1 MGFEESYGYLVGSY
15 VRDKDA
21 VIGSLMICE
30 MAAFFKKQNKTLIDV
45 LNELYE
51 KYGVFMHKQM
61 SFAFE
66 GAEGMKIMADT
77 MASLRTN
84 PPKEIAG
91 MTVTKVC
98 DYETRIATFTE
109 SGNSEA
115 INLPKSNVLAYTIA
129 GGAEAIVRPSG
140 TEPKIKIYL
149 TAIADSTE
157 NADDL
162 MSKLEKAAKPLLGI
176 N

>member
-1 MGFEESYGYLVGSY
+1 
-15 VRDKDA
+15 
-21 VIGSLMICE
+21 
-30 MAAFFKKQNKTLIDV
+30 
-45 LNELYE
+45 
-51 KYGVFMHKQM
+51 MHKQM

-98 DYETRIATFTE
+98 DYETRIATDTE
-109 SGNSEA
+109 SGKSEA
-115 INLPKSNVLAYTIA
+115 INLPKSNVLAYTLS

-140 TEPKIKIYL
+140 TEPKIKIYIL
-149 TAIADSTE
+149 AH
-157 NADDL
+157 DDL
-162 MSKLEKAAKPLLGI
+162 KDELYRKLDKYAEDAKKI
-176 N
+176 AEA

>member
-1 MGFEESYGYLVGSY
+1 
-15 VRDKDA
+15 
-21 VIGSLMICE
+21 
-30 MAAFFKKQNKTLIDV
+30 
-45 LNELYE
+45 
-51 KYGVFMHKQM
+51 
-61 SFAFE
+61 
-66 GAEGMKIMADT
+66 

-91 MTVTKVC
+91 MAVTKVC
-98 DYETRIATFTE
+98 DYETQVATDTE
-109 SGNSEA
+109 SGKSEA
-115 INLPKSNVLAYTIA
+115 INLPKSNVLAYVLS

-157 NADDL
+157 NADSL
-162 MSKLEKAAKPLLGI
+162 MKELEKAAKPLLGI